1 MKYYKNKKIIFRFDI
16 GNFDGF
22 GHYKRS
28 IALIEFLIK
37 KKFSITICTNYL
49 SIKFLNKKLKKKSL
63 C

>member
-28 IALIEFLIK
+28 SALIEFLIK
-37 KKFSITICTNYL
+37 KNLVLQFVLIVSQ
-49 SIKFLNKKLKKKSL
+49 LNF
-63 C
+63 